1 MFMMMKKAFY
11 IFLSVVIILGI
22 SGIPLQAG
30 QIVTDDMRA
39 WARDALTQETGL
51 EAESAGNTLAVLY
64 FHNKSGDAGLNPL
77 QKGLAF
83 MLMTDL
89 SQVDGIVLVERVK
102 MQALVEEMD
111 LGVSG
116 LVAPD
121 SAPRVGRLLGARF
134 LVGGDLQGS
143 KSELGIASDVL
154 EVPGQRLAGSPL
166 SEGDL
171 PRIFEVEKELLFAII
186 DILRIELSEQK
197 KLELEKPFTTKIDA
211 LYNLMYAIDS
221 ADRGDYLKAEA
232 YYKEALKKDP
242 GLNAAEEGLQELK
255 DLNLVGPHDRSKAMA
270 ESLEER
276 TSQTSRLTDDYIS
289 RRNRN
294 PGDNLKTAGQIRVQW

>member
-1 MFMMMKKAFY
+1 MKKAFY

>member
-171 PRIFEVEKELLFAII
+171 PRIFEMEKELLFAII

>member
-1 MFMMMKKAFY
+1 MKKAFY
-11 IFLSVVIILGI
+11 IFISVAIIVGI

-102 MQALVEEMD
+102 LQALVEEMD

-121 SAPRVGRLLGARF
+121 SAPKVGRLLGARF
-134 LVGGDLQGS
+134 LIGGDLLGS
-143 KSELGIASDVL
+143 EAELGIASDVL
-154 EVPGQRLAGSPL
+154 EVPGQRLAGSPS

-171 PRIFEVEKELLFAII
+171 PRIFEMEKELLFAII

>member
-1 MFMMMKKAFY
+1 MMMKKAFY

-102 MQALVEEMD
+102 LQALVEEMD

-121 SAPRVGRLLGARF
+121 SAPKVGRLLGARF
-134 LVGGDLQGS
+134 LIGGDLLGS
-143 KSELGIASDVL
+143 EAELGIASDVL
-154 EVPGQRLAGSPL
+154 EVPGQRLAGSPS

-171 PRIFEVEKELLFAII
+171 PRIFEMEKELLFAII

>member
-1 MFMMMKKAFY
+1 MKKAFY
-11 IFLSVVIILGI
+11 IFISVAIIVGI

-102 MQALVEEMD
+102 LQALVEEMD

-121 SAPRVGRLLGARF
+121 SAPKVGRLLGARF
-134 LVGGDLQGS
+134 LIGGDLLGS
-143 KSELGIASDVL
+143 EAELGIASDVL
-154 EVPGQRLAGSPL
+154 EVPGQRLAGSPS

-171 PRIFEVEKELLFAII
+171 PRIFEMEKELLFAII

-211 LYNLMYAIDS
+211 LYTLMYAIDS

>member
-1 MFMMMKKAFY
+1 MKKAFY

-102 MQALVEEMD
+102 LQALVEEMD

>member
-1 MFMMMKKAFY
+1 MKKAFY

-102 MQALVEEMD
+102 LQALVEEMD

-171 PRIFEVEKELLFAII
+171 PRIFEMEKELLFAII

>member
-1 MFMMMKKAFY
+1 MMMKKAFY

-102 MQALVEEMD
+102 LQALVEEMD